1 MVFDVG
7 ETLVDESRMWTELA
21 QRVGVTPLTLGG
33 VLGALIATGRDH
45 HDLWDVLGVD
55 RAVVGLDPDYGD
67 LYRDALECVAA
78 ARRAGLTVGVAGNQP
93 GVIFTP
99 SKMKRRLLIC
109 VSTRCGN

>member
-45 HDLWDVLGVD
+45 HDLWDVLGALKD
-55 RAVVGLDPDYGD
+55 EAALAD
-67 LYRDALECVAA
+67 LRVNSLRELA
-78 ARRAGLTVGVAGNQP
+78 
-93 GVIFTP
+93 
-99 SKMKRRLLIC
+99 MLL
-109 VSTRCGN
+109 SADCG